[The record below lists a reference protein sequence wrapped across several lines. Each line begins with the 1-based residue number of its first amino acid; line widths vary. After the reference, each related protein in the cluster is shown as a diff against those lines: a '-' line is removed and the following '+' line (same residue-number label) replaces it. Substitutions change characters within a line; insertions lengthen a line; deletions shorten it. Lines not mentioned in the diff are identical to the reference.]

1 MAQILEVQY
10 TALKA
15 GNSNATVVALGTQRL
30 RNKNGSPH
38 SETFI
43 QEVLGNLTQPPSQWF
58 DAFDWHPYRMG
69 DTPEGPEAGPDP
81 VRLEMQAMAA
91 KYAGGKPMWNT
102 EFGYK
107 YASKFAPGAKNAPS
121 SVVSP
126 AAPYTIYACGGGQD
140 SNTNT
145 EEAQA
150 IFYVQQMATAF
161 ANGVDAAFWFNMDE
175 GPMTDRW
182 AFGMIGRNQAYMKAI
197 VSLSHSSLQR

>member
-1 MAQILEVQY
+1 MVL
-10 TALKA
+10 ALLC
-15 GNSNATVVALGTQRL
+15 GPDDNSNATVVALGTQRL

-107 YASKFAPGAKNAPS
+107 YASKSAEIVPPGPAPACNMSTTLLKQTYLHF
-121 SVVSP
+121 P
-126 AAPYTIYACGGGQD
+126 ATLSTHCG
-140 SNTNT
+140 
-145 EEAQA
+145 
-150 IFYVQQMATAF
+150 YVC
-161 ANGVDAAFWFNMDE
+161 
-175 GPMTDRW
+175 
-182 AFGMIGRNQAYMKAI
+182 
-197 VSLSHSSLQR
+197 